1 MQTATD
7 YSQPLFVQRG
17 SETVSKAF
25 VKQPGTIKSNMLC
38 LLIDSSSQSKL
49 KMLFLGHWIQ
59 YQTHQCQ
66 MGK

>member
-38 LLIDSSSQSKL
+38 
-49 KMLFLGHWIQ
+49 
-59 YQTHQCQ
+59 
-66 MGK
+66 